1 MTRAGLL
8 RAPAEIIAGA
18 LSILAVAG
26 LVLDG
31 CGASALSSS
40 QLRAT
45 AGRICNVAARRAN
58 DIPAPRTP
66 AAGAVFLRRGIDV
79 FSPELRA
86 LRTLQVSSASTR
98 AYATAL
104 GAIAAELGAMRSALN
119 TLNAGGD
126 SLNTV
131 KRLQRRLEPEES
143 RANLA
148 WQTLGIPACHSQ

>member
-1 MTRAGLL
+1 MTRAGL
-8 RAPAEIIAGA
+8 

-31 CGASALSSS
+31 CGASALSRSE
-40 QLRAT
+40 LRAT
-45 AGRICNVAARRAN
+45 ASRICNVAARRAD
-58 DIPAPRTP
+58 DIPTPATP
-66 AAGAVFLRRGIDV
+66 AAGGVFISRGIDV
-79 FSPELRA
+79 FSPELRE
-86 LRTLQVSSASTR
+86 LRTLRVSSASSG
-98 AYATAL
+98 AYETAL

-148 WQTLGIPACHSQ
+148 WQTLAIPACESQ